1 MRLSKTAPFWL
12 ACAVVAASPAARAAP
27 IVYTVSD
34 FLRLTIGAS
43 SQMVGTLTL
52 SQTADTSTVTTPAS
66 GVFVNPGTVTFSFN
80 GGVSGIFTGTFTDPM
95 EASDNQNTGQAGFV
109 DTTLVQTVLETNN
122 PTSGTQF
129 NTYDLTTLLGPVS
142 GRALVG
148 FGVGFPT
155 TAGTLTLDSS
165 PQDINLSTFTA
176 SVVSEPATLTLL
188 AAGLLSLAPLR
199 RRRSR

>member
-27 IVYTVSD
+27 MVYTVSD

-52 SQTADTSTVTTPAS
+52 SQTANTSSVTTPLS

-80 GGVSGIFTGTFTDPM
+80 GGVSGIFTGTFTDAM
-95 EASDNQNTGQAGFV
+95 EVSDDQNAGQAGFV
-109 DTTLVQTVLETNN
+109 DTTLAQIVVETTN
-122 PTSGTQF
+122 PQF
-129 NTYDLTTLLGPVS
+129 DTYGLTTLLGPLS
-142 GRALVG
+142 GRAQVG

-165 PQDINLSTFTA
+165 TQDINNSSFTA
-176 SVVSEPATLTLL
+176 SAVPEPATLTLL
-188 AAGLLSLAPLR
+188 TAGLLSLSQLR